1 MPEGLNS
8 DFHRTH
14 DGLKLYYEWFKP
26 ADVEKPVVVFLNGLS
41 QTTQAWAGIT
51 PKIPEGT
58 GYLCLDLIH
67 QGKSDEAET
76 FRTYDEHSADVLS
89 LCDTLQLKNVYLCGI
104 SYGGGI
110 AQHLLVNYP
119 DRFEGAVLAAT
130 FAHTTPLFN
139 AIGDSWKAA
148 VVSGG
153 YSLML
158 DVMLPV
164 VLGASYFRNPLIPIP
179 LLKTLRAANEISA
192 SRLLKLMKGTEERED
207 YRMKLNSIRKPVL
220 ILHGAED
227 LLITEEITSE
237 LHRNIPGSKL
247 EIIRNAGH
255 TLNLEAIPQ
264 LADAVT
270 AMLKR

>member
-1 MPEGLNS
+1 
-8 DFHRTH
+8 
-14 DGLKLYYEWFKP
+14 
-26 ADVEKPVVVFLNGLS
+26 
-41 QTTQAWAGIT
+41 
-51 PKIPEGT
+51 
-58 GYLCLDLIH
+58 
-67 QGKSDEAET
+67 
-76 FRTYDEHSADVLS
+76 
-89 LCDTLQLKNVYLCGI
+89 
-104 SYGGGI
+104 
-110 AQHLLVNYP
+110 
-119 DRFEGAVLAAT
+119 
-130 FAHTTPLFN
+130 
-139 AIGDSWKAA
+139 
-148 VVSGG
+148 
-153 YSLML
+153 ML

-227 LLITEEITSE
+227 LLITEEITNE